1 MKKKTNKMAA
11 VKNAAIIAAIILLLT
26 QVSLIVSKLLG
37 FIAVSWWI
45 VFLPVLIVAGL
56 AALTYAVLMIILV
69 IMSGYIEE
77 DMRDVN

>member
-1 MKKKTNKMAA
+1 MKKKANKMAA

-26 QVSLIVSKLLG
+26 QVSLIASKLLG

-45 VFLPVLIVAGL
+45 VFLPLLIVAGL

>member
-1 MKKKTNKMAA
+1 MKKRNKKLAA
-11 VKNAAIIAAIILLLT
+11 VKTAITIAAIILLLT
-26 QVSLIVSKLLG
+26 QVSMIVSKLLG

-45 VFLPVLIVAGL
+45 VFLPLLIVAGL
-56 AALTYAVLMIILV
+56 ATLTYAVLMIILV

>member
-45 VFLPVLIVAGL
+45 VFLPLLIVAGL

>member
-11 VKNAAIIAAIILLLT
+11 VKNAAIIAAAFLIIT

-45 VFLPVLIVAGL
+45 VFLPLLIVAGL

>member
-11 VKNAAIIAAIILLLT
+11 VKNAITIAAAFLIIT

-45 VFLPVLIVAGL
+45 VFLPLLIVAGL
-56 AALTYAVLMIILV
+56 ATLTYAVLMIILV

>member
-1 MKKKTNKMAA
+1 MKKRNKKLAA
-11 VKNAAIIAAIILLLT
+11 VKTAITIAAIILLLT

-45 VFLPVLIVAGL
+45 VFLPLLIVAGL
-56 AALTYAVLMIILV
+56 AALTYAVIMIILV

>member
-1 MKKKTNKMAA
+1 MKKRNKKLAA
-11 VKNAAIIAAIILLLT
+11 VKTAITIAAIILLLT

-56 AALTYAVLMIILV
+56 ATLTYAVIMIILV

>member
-1 MKKKTNKMAA
+1 MKKRNKKLAA
-11 VKNAAIIAAIILLLT
+11 VKPAITIAAIILLLT

-45 VFLPVLIVAGL
+45 VFLPLLIVAGL
-56 AALTYAVLMIILV
+56 AALTYAVIMIILV
-69 IMSGYIEE
+69 IMSSYIEE

>member
-11 VKNAAIIAAIILLLT
+11 VKNAAIIAAAFLIIT
-26 QVSLIVSKLLG
+26 QVSLVVSKLLG

-56 AALTYAVLMIILV
+56 ATLTYAVLMIILV

>member
-11 VKNAAIIAAIILLLT
+11 VKNAITIAAIILLLT

-45 VFLPVLIVAGL
+45 VFLPVLVVAGL
-56 AALTYAVLMIILV
+56 ATLTYAVLMIILV

>member
-1 MKKKTNKMAA
+1 MKKRNKKLAA
-11 VKNAAIIAAIILLLT
+11 VKTAITIAAAFLIIT

-56 AALTYAVLMIILV
+56 ATLTYAVLMIILV

>member
-11 VKNAAIIAAIILLLT
+11 VKNAAIIAAAFLIIT

-45 VFLPVLIVAGL
+45 VFLPILIVAGL

>member
-45 VFLPVLIVAGL
+45 VFLPLLIVAGL
-56 AALTYAVLMIILV
+56 SALTYAVLMIILV
-69 IMSGYIEE
+69 IMSSYIEE

>member
-11 VKNAAIIAAIILLLT
+11 VKNAAIIAAAFLIIT

-45 VFLPVLIVAGL
+45 VFLPVLIIAGL

>member
-1 MKKKTNKMAA
+1 MKKRNKKLAA
-11 VKNAAIIAAIILLLT
+11 VKTAITISAIILLLT

-45 VFLPVLIVAGL
+45 VFLPLLIVAGL

>member
-11 VKNAAIIAAIILLLT
+11 VKNAATIAAIILLLT

-56 AALTYAVLMIILV
+56 ATLTYAVLMIILV

>member
-1 MKKKTNKMAA
+1 MKKRNKKLAA
-11 VKNAAIIAAIILLLT
+11 VKTAITIAAIILLLT

-45 VFLPVLIVAGL
+45 AFLPLLIVAGL
-56 AALTYAVLMIILV
+56 AALTYAVIMIILV

>member
-1 MKKKTNKMAA
+1 MKKRNKKLAA
-11 VKNAAIIAAIILLLT
+11 VKTAITIAAIILLLT

-45 VFLPVLIVAGL
+45 VFLPLLIVAGL
-56 AALTYAVLMIILV
+56 AALTYAVIMIILV
-69 IMSGYIEE
+69 IMSSYIEE

>member
-1 MKKKTNKMAA
+1 MKKRNKKLAA
-11 VKNAAIIAAIILLLT
+11 VKTAITIAAIILLLT

-45 VFLPVLIVAGL
+45 VFMPLLIVAGL
-56 AALTYAVLMIILV
+56 AALTYAVIMIILV
-69 IMSGYIEE
+69 IMSSYIEE

>member
-11 VKNAAIIAAIILLLT
+11 VKNAATIAAIILLLT

>member
-11 VKNAAIIAAIILLLT
+11 VKNAAIIAAAFLIIT
-26 QVSLIVSKLLG
+26 QVSLVVSKLLG

>member
-1 MKKKTNKMAA
+1 MKKRNKKLAA
-11 VKNAAIIAAIILLLT
+11 VKTAITIAAIILLLT

-56 AALTYAVLMIILV
+56 ATLTYAVLMIILV

>member
-11 VKNAAIIAAIILLLT
+11 VKNAAIIAAAFLIIT

>member
-45 VFLPVLIVAGL
+45 VFLPLLIVAGL
-56 AALTYAVLMIILV
+56 AALTYAVLVIILV

>member
-11 VKNAAIIAAIILLLT
+11 VKNAITIVAAFLIIT
-26 QVSLIVSKLLG
+26 QVSLVVSKLLG

>member
-1 MKKKTNKMAA
+1 MKKRNKKLAA
-11 VKNAAIIAAIILLLT
+11 VKTAITIAAIILLLT

-45 VFLPVLIVAGL
+45 AFLPLLIVAGL

-77 DMRDVN
+77 EMRDVN

>member
-11 VKNAAIIAAIILLLT
+11 VKNAAIIAAAFLIIT

-56 AALTYAVLMIILV
+56 ATLTYAVLMIILV

>member
-1 MKKKTNKMAA
+1 MKKRNKKLVA
-11 VKNAAIIAAIILLLT
+11 VKTAITIAAIILLLT

-45 VFLPVLIVAGL
+45 VFLPLLIVAGL
-56 AALTYAVLMIILV
+56 AALTYAVIMIILV
-69 IMSGYIEE
+69 IMSSYIEE

>member
-1 MKKKTNKMAA
+1 MKKRNKKLAA
-11 VKNAAIIAAIILLLT
+11 VKTAITIAAIILLLT

-45 VFLPVLIVAGL
+45 VCIPVLIVAGL
-56 AALTYAVLMIILV
+56 AALTYAVIMIILV

>member
-1 MKKKTNKMAA
+1 MKKRNKKLAA
-11 VKNAAIIAAIILLLT
+11 VKTAITIAAIILLLT

>member
-11 VKNAAIIAAIILLLT
+11 VKNAAIIATAFLIIT

-45 VFLPVLIVAGL
+45 VFLPLLIVAGL
-56 AALTYAVLMIILV
+56 AALTYAVIMIILV
-69 IMSGYIEE
+69 IMSSYIEE

>member
-1 MKKKTNKMAA
+1 MKRRNKKLAA
-11 VKNAAIIAAIILLLT
+11 VKTAITIAAIILLLT